1 MPWEETGID
10 MIIMDAISETSSHR
24 AGMPSE
30 IVRANSVLV
39 AEDDAVSRALLESH
53 LKKWGYDVTL
63 AKDGLF
69 AWHELQKENAPNLII
84 LDWMM
89 PEISGVEL
97 CRKIRARK
105 SAHYPY
111 ILLLTARDNKQD
123 VVEAL
128 EAGADDYLIK
138 PFDTNELRSRLKVG
152 SRILGLQNDL
162 LRKEEELRFEAM
174 HDRLT
179 GLWNR
184 GAILDF
190 MERETARGKRSG
202 KNVGVLLADVDHF
215 KSINDNYG
223 HQVGDAVL
231 KAVGERFERGTRSY
245 DWAGRYG
252 GEEFLILLCNCDPDS
267 VAACAERLRE
277 IIASEPVRVGGLE
290 LAVTVSIGAAM
301 SSAEHAFRSDQLIG
315 IADAALYSAKDRGR
329 NRVEIGW

>member
-1 MPWEETGID
+1 MA
-10 MIIMDAISETSSHR
+10 IMDTIPDTGAYAVSTR
-24 AGMPSE
+24 NA

-39 AEDDAVSRALLESH
+39 ADDDAISRALLESH
-53 LKKWGYDVTL
+53 LKKWRFDVTL
-63 AKDGLF
+63 AQDGLS
-69 AWHELQKENAPNLII
+69 AWDELQKENAPNLII

-89 PEISGVEL
+89 PGISGVDL
-97 CRKIRARK
+97 CRKIRERK
-105 SAHYPY
+105 STHYPY
-111 ILLLTARDNKQD
+111 ILLLTAKNNKED
-123 VVEAL
+123 LVEAL
-128 EAGADDYLIK
+128 DAGADDYLIK
-138 PFDTNELRSRLKVG
+138 PFDANELRSRLKVG
-152 SRILGLQNDL
+152 SRILKLQNDL

-190 MERETARGKRSG
+190 MERETARAKRST
-202 KNVGVLLADVDHF
+202 KSVGVLLADVDHF

-231 KAVGERFERGTRSY
+231 KAIGERLVRGTRSY

-267 VAACAERLRE
+267 VAVCAERLRE
-277 IIASEPVRVGGLE
+277 IVASEPVRVNGLE

-301 SSAEHAFRSDQLIG
+301 SSAERALRGDQLIC
-315 IADAALYSAKDRGR
+315 IADAALYRAKHRGR
-329 NRVEIGW
+329 NLVEMGY